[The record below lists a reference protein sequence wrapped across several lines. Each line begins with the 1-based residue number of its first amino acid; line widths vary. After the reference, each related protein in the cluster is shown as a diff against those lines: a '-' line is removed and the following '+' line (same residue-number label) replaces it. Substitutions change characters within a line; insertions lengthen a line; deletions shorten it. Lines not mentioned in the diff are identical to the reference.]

1 MDLENPS
8 KKGTENEI
16 NVIIADKASTI
27 KYVIVINKVNIGSN
41 HHRTVVCRVK
51 LDFKIERN
59 KVIFR
64 RKHVSPNRTPQ
75 NFRQKSR
82 TYSRL
87 CGMSKNNI
95 ENVNSKLLTII
106 KEAEELSKK
115 TNGNH
120 INSRIAKTHWRNV
133 IVNLK

>member
-1 MDLENPS
+1 M
-8 KKGTENEI
+8 
-16 NVIIADKASTI
+16 
-27 KYVIVINKVNIGSN
+27 NIGSN

-75 NFRQKSR
+75 NFRQKPR

-106 KEAEELSKK
+106 QEAKEMSRKM
-115 TNGNH
+115 NGNH
-120 INSRIAKTHWRNV
+120 INSRIAKNH
-133 IVNLK
+133 IGEM